1 MNEHIKTIEKKS
13 KKRYNIEK
21 EDKNKVELLMLSDRE
36 IEEKMNELAHR
47 LGYEYCDISW
57 LKRSM
62 YAKKIENK
70 DDGKHRKN

>member
-1 MNEHIKTIEKKS
+1 
-13 KKRYNIEK
+13 
-21 EDKNKVELLMLSDRE
+21 MLSDRE
-36 IEEKMNELAHR
+36 IEEKMNELAHS

-70 DDGKHRKN
+70 EDGKHRKNYENDALATK